1 MDSNRQY
8 KCLHKQKFSINN
20 YSLVPIR
27 HNDNEEIRTW
37 RNDQIDLLR
46 QNTFLSKEEQIKYFE
61 TVIAN
66 LFVEENPKQLLFSLL
81 YNESLI
87 GYGGLVHI
95 DWENKNAE
103 ISFLTSK
110 ERAENKNNFEQDWLN
125 YLELIKRV
133 ATHINFIKIYT
144 YAYSIRTNL
153 FPLIEKFGFEREAVL
168 KNHVVINKH
177 KKHVF
182 IHSLFCDE
190 IYYRKASK
198 DDLKIYFKWANDSE
212 VRKNSFNS
220 TEISIENH
228 TKWFLNKIVD
238 DKTLMLVFFNSK
250 NEPIGQARIEDN
262 ENETIIG
269 VSVNREHRKTGYANR
284 IIFNASK
291 YFMQT
296 KNKSITAYIKKDNL
310 ASIKAF
316 QDAGYKFVSNINIQ
330 GHESIKLV
338 FS

>member
-1 MDSNRQY
+1 MLNNRQY
-8 KCLHKQKFSINN
+8 KCLYKQEFSINN

-27 HNDNEEIRTW
+27 HNDNEEIRNW
-37 RNDQIDLLR
+37 RNDQMDLLR
-46 QNTFLSKEEQIKYFE
+46 QSTILTKEDQINYFE
-61 TVIAN
+61 TVVAN

-81 YNESLI
+81 YNEKLV

-95 DWENKNAE
+95 DWINKNAE

-110 ERAENKNNFEQDWLN
+110 ERSNNPNTFEQDWLN
-125 YLELIKRV
+125 YLDLIKRV
-133 ATHINFIKIYT
+133 ANHINFIKIYT

-153 FPLIEKFGFEREAVL
+153 FPIIEKSGFEREAVL
-168 KNHVVINKH
+168 KNHVIINKH

-182 IHSLFCDE
+182 IHSFFCDE

-198 DDLKIYFKWANDSE
+198 DDLKIYFKWANDTE

-220 TEISIENH
+220 DKISIENH
-228 TKWFLNKIVD
+228 TKWFLNKVVD
-238 DKTLMLVFFNSK
+238 EKTLMLVYFNSK
-250 NEPIGQARIEDN
+250 NELIGQARIEEK

-269 VSVNREHRKTGYANR
+269 VSVNNEHREMGYANR

-291 YFMQT
+291 HF
-296 KNKSITAYIKKDNL
+296 KLLKDKSITAYIKKDNI

-316 QDAGYKFVSNINIQ
+316 KNAGYKFTSNEIIQ
-330 GHESIKLV
+330 GHESIKLI
-338 FS
+338 FT